1 MSTSRRRYTPEFKL
15 EAVRLISD
23 QGQRVKD
30 VAESLGVHPGLLHQ
44 WRAAVRANGSNA
56 FSADAPAKLESEE
69 IRQLRRELK
78 VAREER
84 DILKK
89 ALGYFAK
96 LKK

>member
-56 FSADAPAKLESEE
+56 FSADAPAKLPIKIPSM
-69 IRQLRRELK
+69 RPAD
-78 VAREER
+78 VAASIPITEGM
-84 DILKK
+84 
-89 ALGYFAK
+89 A
-96 LKK
+96 